1 VNNLSKI
8 GILVF
13 IVLMTIIIIYS
24 ISTAEKFGDVY
35 IEQIRIGDSNKTL
48 NELNDHDSIELGKNV
63 CNDSKNWIDQE
74 SSLLS
79 IQRLLG
85 EYEINVES
93 DNRILPI
100 IRFQSIYELCP
111 ENITALDSIF
121 EDNE

>member
-1 VNNLSKI
+1 MNNLSKI

-35 IEQIRIGDSNKTL
+35 IEQLRIGDSNKTL
-48 NELNDHDSIELGKNV
+48 NELNDQESIELGKNV
-63 CNDSKNWIDQE
+63 CNDSTNWVDQE

-79 IQRLLG
+79 IQRLLD